1 MHAWMVMKLF
11 RPIRP
16 IADDFDQEVEA
27 PRRLNS
33 YDGLNNPPP
42 LNSSVTLR
50 LSDYGLVERYFK
62 GSILRP
68 AWGMG
73 SATLQNERQLQNPSF
88 FLPGGKNVC
97 LRGHSRN
104 VVWFC
109 PASFVGLPASI
120 KVFPIRKTQFNSVL
134 RPIFIGCAIG
144 GHQPHCWG
152 RLSHGPCWILMKSSS
167 KPHAFAFHLMA
178 LSPRPDVER

>member
-1 MHAWMVMKLF
+1 MRLI

-16 IADDFDQEVEA
+16 IADDFDHEVEA

-88 FLPGGKNVC
+88 LLPGGKNVS
-97 LRGHSRN
+97 LRGHSLMRLIQL
-104 VVWFC
+104 FF
-109 PASFVGLPASI
+109 ALFMGFFLGDYDLI
-120 KVFPIRKTQFNSVL
+120 KETLQKSRSCVL
-134 RPIFIGCAIG
+134 GV
-144 GHQPHCWG
+144 
-152 RLSHGPCWILMKSSS
+152 
-167 KPHAFAFHLMA
+167 
-178 LSPRPDVER
+178 SPVQHH

>member
-1 MHAWMVMKLF
+1 MRLKKSNALTWSAAMHAWMVMKLF

-88 FLPGGKNVC
+88 FLPGENNDRYAALAAAWRRQSCPLKRWTN
-97 LRGHSRN
+97 RRN
-104 VVWFC
+104 KK
-109 PASFVGLPASI
+109 P
-120 KVFPIRKTQFNSVL
+120 
-134 RPIFIGCAIG
+134 
-144 GHQPHCWG
+144 
-152 RLSHGPCWILMKSSS
+152 
-167 KPHAFAFHLMA
+167 KPHGQRLGVDCAKK
-178 LSPRPDVER
+178 RQRT